1 MAAPIA
7 TKREQELA
15 RRRGGE
21 DLGVFSPSNKVGR
34 EKKKS
39 GKKSPFSNSSPS
51 SSHFSLSCSSFL
63 CTHERKAPRPLSF
76 SFRRSLSLS
85 SSAAQLLPTARNR
98 QRRKETLLSL
108 SPPRAPSSFAR
119 HQTLTTAS
127 IFNSSLCSFAPCFS
141 HRLCASPDQD
151 AARDDGKP
159 GPFAFSENKPRLSE
173 RSDRTMV
180 ASIDRRRRRVRSS
193 SASFPSFAPF
203 DPLPPTFSLPPPPQT
218 KKKTATPN
226 HPSAGRHRHLPG
238 QAAADQ

>member
-21 DLGVFSPSNKVGR
+21 DLRVFSPSNKVGR

-85 SSAAQLLPTARNR
+85 SSAAQLLPTARSR

-108 SPPRAPSSFAR
+108 SPARSFVFCSPSNFDDR
-119 HQTLTTAS
+119 QHLQLFPLLLRTLL
-127 IFNSSLCSFAPCFS
+127 F
-141 HRLCASPDQD
+141 
-151 AARDDGKP
+151 
-159 GPFAFSENKPRLSE
+159 
-173 RSDRTMV
+173 
-180 ASIDRRRRRVRSS
+180 
-193 SASFPSFAPF
+193 
-203 DPLPPTFSLPPPPQT
+203 PPPLREPRSRCST
-218 KKKTATPN
+218 
-226 HPSAGRHRHLPG
+226 R
-238 QAAADQ
+238 